1 MKEKEKAEKE
11 AEFKKLVAAQK
22 GKKKK
27 GEEPVLELESEIDPL
42 ELMHMRNDFHKLGK
56 SNDPIEKRL
65 PFYRLIPQRSVL
77 ERLAFRAVL
86 AKSEKEIKAIS
97 NS

>member
-1 MKEKEKAEKE
+1 M
-11 AEFKKLVAAQK
+11 AAQK

-56 SNDPIEKRL
+56 SSDPIEKRL
-65 PFYRLIPQRSVL
+65 PFYRLIP
-77 ERLAFRAVL
+77 
-86 AKSEKEIKAIS
+86 
-97 NS
+97 